1 MRGRAHVGGP
11 TQHLVNQHPGDIY
24 WMQALYKQL
33 IYPPDPL
40 PRWVG
45 IVLIIPRL
53 QMSKPE
59 HREIKKLAR
68 GQAGL
73 EPRRLASK
81 SVVSNTVLHRC
92 LSQPFS
98 PQNLRTWGREVPLQ
112 SPPTIHHIISDYSLI
127 SWV

>member
-1 MRGRAHVGGP
+1 MRGRAHVAGP

-24 WMQALYKQL
+24 WKQALYKQL

-40 PRWVG
+40 PRLVG
-45 IVLIIPRL
+45 IVLVIPCL

-81 SVVSNTVLHRC
+81 SVVFDTVFRRC

-98 PQNLRTWGREVPLQ
+98 PQNPRTWGREVPLQ
-112 SPPTIHHIISDYSLI
+112 SPPAIHHIINDDSLI

>member
-73 EPRRLASK
+73 EPRHLASK
-81 SVVSNTVLHRC
+81 SVVSDTVFHHC

>member
-11 TQHLVNQHPGDIY
+11 TQHFVNQHPGDIY

-40 PRWVG
+40 PRLVG

-59 HREIKKLAR
+59 HRGIKKLAR

-81 SVVSNTVLHRC
+81 SVVSDSVLHRC

-127 SWV
+127 SWI

>member
-1 MRGRAHVGGP
+1 MRRRAHVGGP

-40 PRWVG
+40 PRLVG